1 METQREADEEEVN
14 LLWAESASH
23 RDDDEEWDRSAV
35 DSHVP
40 T

>member
-1 METQREADEEEVN
+1 MGAQREADEEGVN
-14 LLWAESASH
+14 LLWAKSGSH